1 MPTRRRL
8 QLAAVGVLLVVY
20 SVLSHYSN
28 SNPRAQDLGAA
39 LALAPTLGIAI
50 GLTWRLKGM
59 LAAAI
64 VAGAAALLL
73 HHYWPLLTRNFTILY
88 LIQQGGFYAIVAL
101 SFALSLRKNRVP
113 LCTQLADKIHG
124 PLTALEQRYTR
135 RVTAAWAIF
144 LSAQVAAT
152 LLLFAFAPL
161 RIWSLFVNFCSLPL
175 LLLMFA
181 GEMAVRQRV
190 LPATHQSGLIE
201 TLRVYFANPR

>member
-8 QLAAVGVLLVVY
+8 QLAAVGLLLVAY

-39 LALAPTLGIAI
+39 LALAPTLSIAI
-50 GLTWRLKGM
+50 GLIWRFRGAVAAVI
-59 LAAAI
+59 AAA
-64 VAGAAALLL
+64 AAALLL
-73 HHYWPLLTRNFTILY
+73 HHYWPLLTRSFTILS
-88 LIQQGGFYAIVAL
+88 LIQQGGFYAILAL
-101 SFALSLRKNRVP
+101 SFGLSLRKNHVP

-124 PLTALEQRYTR
+124 PLTVLEQRYTR

-144 LSAQVAAT
+144 LCSQVATT
-152 LLLFAFAPL
+152 LLLFEFAPL

>member
-1 MPTRRRL
+1 M
-8 QLAAVGVLLVVY
+8 
-20 SVLSHYSN
+20 
-28 SNPRAQDLGAA
+28 
-39 LALAPTLGIAI
+39 
-50 GLTWRLKGM
+50 
-59 LAAAI
+59 
-64 VAGAAALLL
+64 
-73 HHYWPLLTRNFTILY
+73 
-88 LIQQGGFYAIVAL
+88 
-101 SFALSLRKNRVP
+101 P

>member
-39 LALAPTLGIAI
+39 LALAPTLSIAI
-50 GLTWRLKGM
+50 GLTWRLKGV
-59 LAAAI
+59 LAAVI
-64 VAGAAALLL
+64 GAGAAALLL
-73 HHYWPLLTRNFTILY
+73 HHYWPLLTRNFTVLY
-88 LIQQGGFYAIVAL
+88 LIQQAGFYAILAL

>member
-39 LALAPTLGIAI
+39 LALAPTLSIAI
-50 GLTWRLKGM
+50 ALIWRLRGV

-64 VAGAAALLL
+64 AAGAAALVL
-73 HHYWPLLTRNFTILY
+73 HHYWPLLTRNFTVLY
-88 LIQQGGFYAIVAL
+88 LLQQGGFYAILAL

-124 PLTALEQRYTR
+124 PLTPLEQRYTR

>member
-1 MPTRRRL
+1 MPIRRRL

-39 LALAPTLGIAI
+39 LALAPTLSIAI

-59 LAAAI
+59 PAAAI

-73 HHYWPLLTRNFTILY
+73 HQFWPPLTRNFAILY
-88 LIQQGGFYAIVAL
+88 LIQQGGFYAILAL

-181 GEMAVRQRV
+181 GEMAVRRRV
-190 LPATHQSGLIE
+190 LPATHQSGLID